1 MRTERV
7 VAQRD
12 GFTLIEVLVAMII
25 LAVGLLG
32 LEALGI
38 GAVRAIAL
46 AERNSR
52 AAEVAQRYLEDAIV
66 QLRAGDVPGNCDGVL
81 LADGSRVTREVVPD
95 QRSSVTVTIVPRSG
109 GAAAQ
114 PYTIT
119 SYVFRQAIPTGAGRA
134 CPAS

>member
-1 MRTERV
+1 V
-7 VAQRD
+7 LASRD
-12 GFTLIEVLVAMII
+12 GFTLIEVLVAMVI

-38 GAVRAIAL
+38 GAARSVAL

-66 QLRAGDVPGNCDGVL
+66 QLRAGDVPGECDNVL
-81 LADGSRVTREVVPD
+81 LANGMRVAREVVPGE
-95 QRSSVTVTIVPRSG
+95 RSSVTVTILPRSG
-109 GAAAQ
+109 GVAAQ

-119 SYVFRQAIPTGAGRA
+119 SYVFRQAVPSSTGRDCPT
-134 CPAS
+134 S